1 MSKQLIVPAGVD
13 ATLFRVAPLL
23 MMSPALMSL
32 AVIPWSRSLAARNI
46 NVGLLMIFA
55 FGSINVMAIM
65 LGGWA
70 SRNKYA
76 IISAAR
82 VVSQNV
88 AYEIPMLLVVITM
101 IMVTGTM
108 NLSEIVTQ
116 QAGGFWHWNIFRVW
130 INPLMPVT
138 FLIFFT
144 CMLAET
150 NRAPFDMAE
159 AESELVAGA
168 YTEYSGM
175 GFGVFFMAEYANI
188 LLGCA
193 LATVLFLGGWQSPFG
208 TCWRVAEP
216 PRHPDWVFWFF
227 LKMYFLV
234 FSVVWIRWTFPRTQ
248 FYGLLNLSWKILIP
262 VSLVTLIL
270 SSAMIKLFHSMKNS
284 LKEIATGFNSL
295 ITGMR
300 ITIGQFFKPT
310 VTVQYPHESLKMP
323 ERFRGHIE
331 LVRDPDDRES
341 HLFRLQAVRA
351 RLPER
356 LHHRRRRQAGRR
368 QEEVRYP
375 IHPRLHQVQPLRLLC
390 RSLPRRRDPLLA
402 RVQPGQ
408 HEQRGLHHGPLQAPG
423 R

>member
-1 MSKQLIVPAGVD
+1 MASHSKTPFRLVARAVPAGAVPGRHACPLSGLNAAYLVWVERKGAGRFQRRPGPTEVGWAGLLQPIADAVKLMSKQLIVPAGVD

-32 AVIPWSRSLAARNI
+32 AVIPFGRSLAARNI

-65 LGGWA
+65 LGGWS

-108 NLSEIVTQ
+108 NLNEIVRQ
-116 QAGGFWHWNIFRVW
+116 QAGAFWHWNLFRVW
-130 INPLMPVT
+130 VNPLMPVT
-138 FLIFFT
+138 FLIFYI

-193 LATVLFLGGWQSPFG
+193 LATVLFLGGWQSPD
-208 TCWRVAEP
+208 CWGWQAY
-216 PRHPDWVFWFF
+216 RHPARRVLVPGEDVFPGV
-227 LKMYFLV
+227 L
-234 FSVVWIRWTFPRTQ
+234 R
-248 FYGLLNLSWKILIP
+248 GLDSLDVSPHP
-262 VSLVTLIL
+262 VLRPAQSLLED
-270 SSAMIKLFHSMKNS
+270 S
-284 LKEIATGFNSL
+284 
-295 ITGMR
+295 
-300 ITIGQFFKPT
+300 
-310 VTVQYPHESLKMP
+310 
-323 ERFRGHIE
+323 
-331 LVRDPDDRES
+331 DPG
-341 HLFRLQAVRA
+341 LAVHA
-351 RLPER
+351 
-356 LHHRRRRQAGRR
+356 
-368 QEEVRYP
+368 
-375 IHPRLHQVQPLRLLC
+375 
-390 RSLPRRRDPLLA
+390 DPL
-402 RVQPGQ
+402 
-408 HEQRGLHHGPLQAPG
+408 QRDDEAVPA
-423 R
+423 

>member
-1 MSKQLIVPAGVD
+1 MSLNFLSTEPVRLLLFLLGIMAFVGLNAAYLVWVERKGAGWFQRRPGPTEVGPAGLLQPIADAIKLLSKQLIVPAGVD
-13 ATLFRVAPLL
+13 RTLFRVAPLL

-32 AVIPWSRSLAARNI
+32 AVIPWGESLAARSI

-65 LGGWA
+65 LGGWS

-108 NLSEIVTQ
+108 NLNEIVTN
-116 QAGGFWHWNIFRVW
+116 QAGGFWKWYLFRLDL
-130 INPLMPVT
+130 NPLAPIT
-138 FLIFFT
+138 FLIFYT

-188 LLGCA
+188 LLGCS

-208 TCWRVAEP
+208 LFSGV
-216 PRHPDWVFWFF
+216 VWF
-227 LKMYFLV
+227 LIKMYFLV
-234 FSVVWIRWTFPRTQ
+234 FSVVWVRWTFPRTQ

-262 VSLVTLIL
+262 ISLVTLIL
-270 SSAMIKLFHSMKNS
+270 SSALLKL
-284 LKEIATGFNSL
+284 
-295 ITGMR
+295 R
-300 ITIGQFFKPT
+300 
-310 VTVQYPHESLKMP
+310 
-323 ERFRGHIE
+323 
-331 LVRDPDDRES
+331 
-341 HLFRLQAVRA
+341 
-351 RLPER
+351 
-356 LHHRRRRQAGRR
+356 
-368 QEEVRYP
+368 
-375 IHPRLHQVQPLRLLC
+375 
-390 RSLPRRRDPLLA
+390 
-402 RVQPGQ
+402 
-408 HEQRGLHHGPLQAPG
+408 
-423 R
+423 

>member
-1 MSKQLIVPAGVD
+1 MTTLSKVIQLLSTEPWRLLVFLVAMLAFVGLNAAYLVWVERKGAGRFQRRPGPTEVGPAGLLQPIADAAKLMSKQLILPAGVD
-13 ATLFRVAPLL
+13 STLFRIAPLL

-32 AVIPWSRSLAARNI
+32 AVIPWGQSLAARNI

-55 FGSINVMAIM
+55 FGAVNVMAIM
-65 LGGWA
+65 LGGWS

-108 NLSEIVTQ
+108 NLNTIVEQ
-116 QAGGFWHWNIFRVW
+116 QAGAFWHWNLFKVW
-130 INPLMPVT
+130 VNPLMPAT
-138 FLIFFT
+138 FLIFYT

-193 LATVLFLGGWQSPFG
+193 LATTLFLGGWQSPIGIFPG
-208 TCWRVAEP
+208 V
-216 PRHPDWVFWFF
+216 VWFL

-262 VSLVTLIL
+262 ISLVALIL
-270 SSAMIKLFHSMKNS
+270 SSAMVKL
-284 LKEIATGFNSL
+284 
-295 ITGMR
+295 
-300 ITIGQFFKPT
+300 
-310 VTVQYPHESLKMP
+310 
-323 ERFRGHIE
+323 
-331 LVRDPDDRES
+331 
-341 HLFRLQAVRA
+341 
-351 RLPER
+351 
-356 LHHRRRRQAGRR
+356 
-368 QEEVRYP
+368 
-375 IHPRLHQVQPLRLLC
+375 IHT
-390 RSLPRRRDPLLA
+390 
-402 RVQPGQ
+402 
-408 HEQRGLHHGPLQAPG
+408 
-423 R
+423 